1 MINEVHTGGKAC
13 LEAIKALRILINERY
28 EEGGWLPAGRA
39 MAETIGVSHPTYCK
53 ALRFLETEGV
63 VKSFPKKGHYVVPN
77 YLRCDK
83 VGLII
88 NDGGESP
95 FIQQDGDFGGAV
107 ALLAE
112 GGYDSQII
120 QAAFLDQLF
129 GNALIYGMKG
139 LIWFHPSAKAVETVR
154 EIDSAGQIPLVV
166 VHHDVSGVDFGT
178 HCVTY
183 DTRQSCQFR
192 VNLLFE
198 RGHREIAYVGVYEAA
213 LNHGLVEAVEAVGG
227 HLPPERCVAPIEKMP
242 GAITALVR
250 NAGVTG
256 ILSEGGGL
264 TVNCLFE
271 ELSGL
276 PEAVQPD
283 VVVNYFGQLP
293 KLAKRF
299 AKVKLV
305 SDRPKLVNT
314 LGREAARMLLGHL
327 TDGTP
332 LTNRKVGCL
341 GKVSEQ

>member
-1 MINEVHTGGKAC
+1 MINEVQTGGKAC
-13 LEAIKALRILINERY
+13 LEAIKALRVLITESY
-28 EEGGWLPAGRA
+28 DEGGWLPAGRA

-53 ALRFLETEGV
+53 ALRFMETEGV
-63 VKSFPKKGHYVVPN
+63 VKSFPKKGHYVVPS

-95 FIQQDGDFGGAV
+95 FIHQDGDFGGAV
-107 ALLAE
+107 TMLAE

-120 QAAFLDQLF
+120 QAAFLEQLF

-139 LIWFHPSAKAVETVR
+139 LIWFHPSVKAMETVR
-154 EIDSAGQIPLVV
+154 EIDTAGQLPLVV
-166 VHHDVSGVDFGT
+166 VKHDDSDVDFGK
-178 HCVTY
+178 HGVTY
-183 DTRQSCQFR
+183 DSRESCQIR
-192 VNLLFE
+192 ANLLLE
-198 RGHREIAYVGVYEAA
+198 RGHREIAYVGDYEAA
-213 LNHGLVEAVEAVGG
+213 LQHGLVEAVEAAGG
-227 HLPPERCVAPIEKMP
+227 HLPPERCVASLEKMP
-242 GAITALVR
+242 GAITDLVQ

-256 ILSEGGGL
+256 ILSEGGGF

-271 ELSGL
+271 ELSEL

-299 AKVKLV
+299 TKVKLV
-305 SDRPKLVNT
+305 PYLPKPVTT
-314 LGREAARMLLGHL
+314 LGREAASMLLGHL

-332 LTNRKVGCL
+332 LTNRKVGYTAPTA
-341 GKVSEQ
+341 EQ